1 MEETS
6 HCKVNPGWKGS
17 TSHPRGKQWLTVY
30 RAPQVGYFGAKNGNI
45 SRSVNSFG
53 TGAIFWP
60 RLGQD
65 LSGNAFVGPFLF
77 SGQKNDCRKDFC
89 MTHKM
94 TKNYKKSN
102 FSESLRDSARRLP
115 GWFQGPLGVFEACWN
130 DFPRWQTKMT
140 RRAFLA
146 LRVILLQRKFT
157 STRGVKKSGIS
168 IRKMKSPKK
177 LQDVFLGRPGC
188 SESAPE

>member
-1 MEETS
+1 L
-6 HCKVNPGWKGS
+6 KKGCQ
-17 TSHPRGKQWLTVY
+17 KI
-30 RAPQVGYFGAKNGNI
+30 GYFGAKNGNI

-77 SGQKNDCRKDFC
+77 SGQKNDCSKDFC

-115 GWFQGPLGVFEACWN
+115 GWFQGLWE
-130 DFPRWQTKMT
+130 
-140 RRAFLA
+140 FLKP
-146 LRVILLQRKFT
+146 V
-157 STRGVKKSGIS
+157 GMIS
-168 IRKMKSPKK
+168 QDARQK
-177 LQDVFLGRPGC
+177 LKNRSFW
-188 SESAPE
+188 

>member
-1 MEETS
+1 M
-6 HCKVNPGWKGS
+6 KKGCQ
-17 TSHPRGKQWLTVY
+17 KI
-30 RAPQVGYFGAKNGNI
+30 GYFGAKNGNI

-77 SGQKNDCRKDFC
+77 SGQKNDCSKDFS

-115 GWFQGPLGVFEACWN
+115 GWFQGSLGVFEACWN
-130 DFPRWQTKMT
+130 DFPRCQTKIEKSK
-140 RRAFLA
+140 FLVRKHVRSSFFTLNSCCVMFISLSSGFFCRGGDIA
-146 LRVILLQRKFT
+146 LQ
-157 STRGVKKSGIS
+157 
-168 IRKMKSPKK
+168 
-177 LQDVFLGRPGC
+177 
-188 SESAPE
+188 SESRMERLYESPAR

>member
-1 MEETS
+1 MNPLSVLDRERERDREREGERERKGEERRRQRALRDRGQMREHERERSKIGRDGNLCPERSVCTGPARGNTVDGLPRAS
-6 HCKVNPGWKGS
+6 KLKKGCQ
-17 TSHPRGKQWLTVY
+17 KI
-30 RAPQVGYFGAKNGNI
+30 GYFGAKNGNI

-94 TKNYKKSN
+94 TK
-102 FSESLRDSARRLP
+102 
-115 GWFQGPLGVFEACWN
+115 
-130 DFPRWQTKMT
+130 
-140 RRAFLA
+140 
-146 LRVILLQRKFT
+146 
-157 STRGVKKSGIS
+157 
-168 IRKMKSPKK
+168 K
-177 LQDVFLGRPGC
+177 LQKIKFF
-188 SESAPE
+188 